1 MKLSRNLLSL
11 SRPLTY
17 LAILALYL
25 TNPGVA
31 QPGVTIY
38 LASAALFIASG
49 AVHAR
54 WIAVPPH
61 LQRAALWLEIGLVTL
76 LSAFTALAYQ
86 SYEIKVLYMP
96 LMVTVP
102 LQVDRRLW
110 RATFG
115 AVIGSW
121 ILTTIPDVLAGNTFN
136 PLPFLLYGATLLF
149 FAGAGLLIRNLQ
161 DEQARSRQLLQEV
174 EESRAAL
181 ELANRQLQESAARQK
196 QMAVLEERQRL
207 AREIHDSVA
216 HGLTALV
223 VQLQAARRLID
234 RDLAQATSTVS
245 RCEEMA
251 REALQETRRAVRAL
265 HPAGLE
271 QQTDVEALRRLAR
284 DYAIA
289 TGMQI
294 EVTAGDSALALPPDP
309 RRLEQL
315 YRIFQEA
322 LTNAQR
328 HGQARSAS
336 ADLTYE
342 GGLLRLT
349 IQNDGLAPASLDLGV
364 GLRSMTERARAI
376 GGEIAF
382 EPGSPGLTIRVT
394 VPVTQEVAG

>member
-1 MKLSRNLLSL
+1 MKLSRNLLAL

-17 LAILALYL
+17 LSILVLYM
-25 TNPGVA
+25 TNPQVTPTGVA
-31 QPGVTIY
+31 VYAI
-38 LASAALFIASG
+38 SAVLFIGSDVVLG
-49 AVHAR
+49 R
-54 WIAVPPH
+54 WVAAPPW
-61 LQRAALWLEIGLVTL
+61 LRRVLLWFEIVLVTG
-76 LSAFTALAYQ
+76 LSTFTSLAYTGD
-86 SYEIKVLYMP
+86 SIKILYMP
-96 LMVTVP
+96 LIVTVP
-102 LQVDRRLW
+102 LHFDRREM
-110 RATFG
+110 RAGFG

-121 ILTTIPDVLAGNTFN
+121 FLTTMLDAFVTGTFSTVL
-136 PLPFLLYGATLLF
+136 LVQYGAVLLF
-149 FAGAGLLIRNLQ
+149 FAGAGLLMRNLQ

-181 ELANRQLQESAARQK
+181 ELANRQLQESAARQQ

-234 RDLAQATSTVS
+234 RDLAQATLTVG

-271 QQTDVEALRRLAR
+271 QQRDVEALRRLAR
-284 DYAIA
+284 DYAVA
-289 TGMQI
+289 TGMQ
-294 EVTAGDSALALPPDP
+294 VDVKAGDSALTLPPDP
-309 RRLEQL
+309 ARLEQL

-336 ADLTYE
+336 AELTYE
-342 GGLLRLT
+342 EGVVRLT
-349 IQNDGLAPASLDLGV
+349 ITNDGLPPTSLDPGV
-364 GLRSMTERARAI
+364 GLRSMAERARSI
-376 GGEIAF
+376 GGEMAV

-394 VPVTQEVAG
+394 VPVKEEVAG